1 MNIHPVDQAN
11 RALLTKQLLSKAM
24 PPNSLGSLASL
35 SIELGLM
42 GASRLGSLSLLL
54 FAGDHGVASEGVTH
68 SAQEITWQQCINF
81 ANGGGA
87 CALFSSLNQV
97 DLTVID
103 VGVNHRFS
111 STDKVVDAKVAFG
124 SRNFLLG
131 PALEEHACKK
141 AIEAG
146 RKSVLQAKKKGCDS
160 IAFGEMGVGNTT
172 SASAVASALLG
183 LHPSLLTGK
192 GSGLS
197 DEELEHKIGVIEQA
211 LMLHPQRDP
220 FSVLCNLGGYE
231 SAAICGGLW
240 QAAELGL
247 PILLDGFVV
256 SSAALVAARMEPH
269 LVDYLIPCH
278 RSAMSGHQLML
289 EALGKK
295 KPLLELD
302 MQLGEGT
309 GALVAWPLVR
319 LASFILPDMTSFSLA
334 KVTDSTSVLQELG
347 LV

>member
-111 STDKVVDAKVAFG
+111 STD
-124 SRNFLLG
+124 N
-131 PALEEHACKK
+131 
-141 AIEAG
+141 
-146 RKSVLQAKKKGCDS
+146 
-160 IAFGEMGVGNTT
+160 VG
-172 SASAVASALLG
+172 
-183 LHPSLLTGK
+183 
-192 GSGLS
+192 
-197 DEELEHKIGVIEQA
+197 
-211 LMLHPQRDP
+211 
-220 FSVLCNLGGYE
+220 
-231 SAAICGGLW
+231 
-240 QAAELGL
+240 
-247 PILLDGFVV
+247 
-256 SSAALVAARMEPH
+256 
-269 LVDYLIPCH
+269 
-278 RSAMSGHQLML
+278 
-289 EALGKK
+289 
-295 KPLLELD
+295 
-302 MQLGEGT
+302 
-309 GALVAWPLVR
+309 
-319 LASFILPDMTSFSLA
+319 
-334 KVTDSTSVLQELG
+334 
-347 LV
+347 